1 MTLDGKT
8 AFVSG
13 SGHNIGRAIVLEF
26 AGRGANVV
34 VNGLSDPDSAE
45 KVADEARSL
54 GVGAIVA
61 MGNVGDSA
69 AVKEMAGKALA
80 EFGAVDIV
88 VNNAAIRPHKP
99 FLEMDEEFWHN
110 VISVDMHSAF
120 YTGQAFVPGMV
131 ERGWGRVINITGMNA
146 MHGYNGRCPV
156 SAAKHGLWGI
166 TKSMAKEFGSR
177 GITVNAISPGPIE
190 GDYRDEAMGA
200 HIREQEKLI
209 PLGHLGKPTH
219 IAGLCGFLVSEEGGF
234 VSGQMIACNGA
245 TQT

>member
-1 MTLDGKT
+1 MSLKGKT

-13 SGHNIGRAIVLEF
+13 SGHNIGRAIALEF
-26 AGRGANVV
+26 AAKGANVV
-34 VNGLSDPDSAE
+34 INGLTDRASAD
-45 KVADEARSL
+45 KVAEEARAL
-54 GVGAIVA
+54 GVGALVA
-61 MGNVGDSA
+61 MGSVGDSA
-69 AVKEMAGKALA
+69 AVKAMAAAALA

-99 FLEMDEEFWHN
+99 FLEMDEAFWHN
-110 VISVDMHSAF
+110 VIAVDMHSAF

-131 ERGWGRVINITGMNA
+131 ERGWGRIVNITGMNA
-146 MHGYNGRCPV
+146 MHGYDGRCPV

-166 TKSMAKEFGSR
+166 TKSMAKEFGR
-177 GITVNAISPGPIE
+177 KGITVNAISPGPIE
-190 GDYRDEAMGA
+190 GDYRDKSMDA

-209 PLGHLGKPTH
+209 PLGHLGQPMH
-219 IAGLCGFLVSEEGGF
+219 IAGLCGFLVSEAGGF

>member
-1 MTLDGKT
+1 MSLKGKT

-13 SGHNIGRAIVLEF
+13 SGHNIGRAIALEF
-26 AGRGANVV
+26 AAKGANVV
-34 VNGLSDPDSAE
+34 INGLTDRASAD
-45 KVADEARSL
+45 KVAEEARAL
-54 GVGAIVA
+54 GVGALVA
-61 MGNVGDSA
+61 MGSVGDSA
-69 AVKEMAGKALA
+69 AVKAMAAAALA

-99 FLEMDEEFWHN
+99 FLEMDEAFWHN
-110 VISVDMHSAF
+110 VIAIDMHSAF

-131 ERGWGRVINITGMNA
+131 ERGWGRIVNITGMNA
-146 MHGYNGRCPV
+146 MHGYDGRCPV
-156 SAAKHGLWGI
+156 SAAKHGLW
-166 TKSMAKEFGSR
+166 

-190 GDYRDEAMGA
+190 GDYRDKSMDA

-209 PLGHLGKPTH
+209 PLGHLGQPMH
-219 IAGLCGFLVSEEGGF
+219 IAGLCGFLVSEAGGF

>member
-69 AVKEMAGKALA
+69 AVKKMAGKALA

-131 ERGWGRVINITGMNA
+131 ERGWGRVINITA
-146 MHGYNGRCPV
+146 V
-156 SAAKHGLWGI
+156 SY
-166 TKSMAKEFGSR
+166 T
-177 GITVNAISPGPIE
+177 
-190 GDYRDEAMGA
+190 
-200 HIREQEKLI
+200 
-209 PLGHLGKPTH
+209 HLTLPT
-219 IAGLCGFLVSEEGGF
+219 ICSV
-234 VSGQMIACNGA
+234 
-245 TQT
+245 